1 MIREEWEFVGFVAFF
16 LILMMLAWGE
26 LTHRF

>member
-1 MIREEWEFVGFVAFF
+1 MIREEWEFVGLVAFF
-16 LILMMLAWGE
+16 LIIMTLAWGE